1 MVPCSDCILNRGEE
15 RKSMNTIL
23 IIDDN
28 KSTQLTLKKHLQEKR
43 FTVVSAFD
51 GARGLSFFKEHN
63 PDLTILDIRMPV
75 MDGFAVLEKIRK
87 FNPRAMVLMITA
99 FDDMESTIKAIQLG
113 AYEYLTKPIDIDKLD
128 LIINR
133 ALEVKELNDK
143 VTHLLGEKEED
154 YHIDN
159 IVGKDEKIKE
169 IFKIIGAVSSSQTT
183 VLIQGES
190 GTGKELIARA
200 IHYNSLNSGAPFI
213 AVNCTALPENLL
225 ESELFGH
232 AKGSFTG
239 AISNKKGKFEMAG
252 KGSLFLDEISEMT
265 PNLQV
270 KLLRVLQEREFE
282 RVGGNEIIKSEARI
296 IAATNANIKDMVE
309 TRDFRDDLYF
319 RLKVV
324 EINVPPLRERRNDIP
339 LLVKHFL
346 KKINRNLHKNVY
358 TIFPKVIKLL
368 KEYDWPGNVRELENM
383 LTRAIVLSKSDVLLE
398 ELLPQEVLT
407 QKPHKPEKKGLTL
420 KEVEQAHIFS
430 ILENEN
436 WNKRK
441 ACRILGISRPT
452 LDKKIKEY
460 GLIRNR

>member
-1 MVPCSDCILNRGEE
+1 
-15 RKSMNTIL
+15 MNTIL

-28 KSTQLTLKKHLQEKR
+28 KSTQLTLKKHLQETG
-43 FTVVSAFD
+43 FSVISGFD
-51 GARGLSFFKEHN
+51 GARGLSLFKEQN

-75 MDGFAVLEKIRK
+75 MDGFTVLEEIRK
-87 FNPRAMVLMITA
+87 LDSRAMVLMITA
-99 FDDMESTIKAIQLG
+99 FDDMQSTIRAIQLG

-133 ALEVKELNDK
+133 ALEVKELNEK

-200 IHYNSLNSGAPFI
+200 IHYNSLNSGVPFI

-232 AKGSFTG
+232 VKGSFTG

-309 TRDFRDDLYF
+309 TKDFRDDLYF

-324 EINVPPLRERRNDIP
+324 EINVPPLRERSGDIP
-339 LLVKHFL
+339 LLVEHFL
-346 KKINRNLHKNVY
+346 KKINRDLHKNVY
-358 TIFPKVIKLL
+358 AISPRVIKLL

-383 LTRAIVLSKSDVLLE
+383 LTRAIVLSKGDVLSE

-407 QKPHKPEKKGLTL
+407 RKPHKPEKKGITL
-420 KEVEQAHIFS
+420 KEVEQAHILS
-430 ILENEN
+430 VLENEN

-441 ACRILGISRPT
+441 ACGILGISRPT